1 MPLQDNF
8 ILLKLR
14 EQWLRLGTQT
24 LAVSICIVM
33 IALAYFMT
41 AITGF
46 FCMHSC
52 SVFWGKKFLIGTLIL
67 VFYVMNYLMR
77 LVFGGPT
84 LESLIRHMWGAS
96 LIIFAISVFGI
107 TGILAR
113 RVLTWRNLVAVLSAW
128 CFYLLVAWVGFDYR
142 STLPSLGAEMLALNL
157 SVLVLPLGCF
167 MLSAWCYDRLRHG

>member
-1 MPLQDNF
+1 
-8 ILLKLR
+8 
-14 EQWLRLGTQT
+14 
-24 LAVSICIVM
+24 
-33 IALAYFMT
+33 
-41 AITGF
+41 
-46 FCMHSC
+46 
-52 SVFWGKKFLIGTLIL
+52 
-67 VFYVMNYLMR
+67 MNYLMR

-113 RVLTWRNLVAVLSAW
+113 RVLTWRNLVVVLSAW

-157 SVLVLPLGCF
+157 SVLVLPLGFF
-167 MLSAWCYDRLRHG
+167 MLSAWCYERLRHG